1 MNYLDLIKKEI
12 SRSLGENINFT
23 VDLPELAHGDVT
35 SNICLVAAKALG
47 KSPQEV
53 FALLLPLLTS
63 PYKGEG
69 LNAIV
74 EKIEFKNPGFIN
86 FWLKKDFIR
95 KGGKVEEENVFKNII
110 NYFLGNKENLYKT
123 KYTGKKVLVEHTSV
137 NLFKPFTIG
146 HLMNN
151 FVGEFLVRASQSA
164 GAMVNTCS
172 FPSDISLGI
181 AKAVYVIKQDG
192 GIGQD
197 IFKKSEEE
205 IVKYLSSAY
214 VRGVAQFKQ
223 WEEEGNDAK
232 IKEVRNIANNFYG
245 NIESEDLKIY
255 NFAKEKNITYFYQM
269 VAQLNSHMDKHFFES
284 ICGPEGMKIIEK
296 NLGTVF
302 TKSDGAIVYIPD
314 EQRKDLNTLV
324 FVNSDGNPTYEAKDV
339 GLISLKFKTFAP
351 DFSLFVTDSEQVHR
365 FKVILDAISKINSDW
380 SRKSTHVLHGRMT
393 FKGQKMSSRLGGV
406 PTADEV
412 IETILESVREK
423 SGERKIDDAT
433 QREIA
438 LSALRIAILRAKPG
452 VNIDFDPEKALSFEG
467 DSGPYLCYTSARLHS
482 LLQKGK
488 ENNLFPGCQLAHLG
502 EEMNLERK
510 IFQFDKVLQTTIDE
524 LAPQKLVTYLFEL
537 AGEFNHFYNSTKI
550 IHENAANRDDK
561 FESEHYLYV
570 VQKTLNVLVKGL
582 HILGIKAPEKM

>member
-1 MNYLDLIKKEI
+1 MNYLDSIKKEI
-12 SRSLGENINFT
+12 QNALEKHNNNVVVNFT
-23 VDLPELAHGDVT
+23 VDIPELGHGDVT
-35 SNICLVAAKALG
+35 TNVCLVAAKALG

-53 FALLLPLLTS
+53 FAL
-63 PYKGEG
+63 
-69 LNAIV
+69 I
-74 EKIEFKNPGFIN
+74 EKDLRKSLEKICENIEFKNPGFIN

-95 KGGKVEEENVFKNII
+95 KGGKVEEENVFVNIL

-123 KYTGKKVLVEHTSV
+123 KYAGKKVLVEYMSV

-151 FVGEFLVRASQSA
+151 FVGEFLVRACQTA
-164 GAMVNTCS
+164 GAQVNTCS

-192 GIGQD
+192 GLAQD
-197 IFKKSEEE
+197 IFKKNEEE
-205 IVKYLSSAY
+205 IVKYLSTAY
-214 VRGVAQFKQ
+214 VRGVAQYKQ

-232 IKEVRNIANNFYG
+232 IKDVRNIANNFYG

-269 VAQLNSHMDKHFFES
+269 LEKLGSHMDKHFFES
-284 ICGPEGMKIIEK
+284 ICGPEGMKVIEK
-296 NLGTVF
+296 NLGAVF
-302 TKSDGAIVYIPD
+302 TKSEGAVVYIPD
-314 EQRKDLNTLV
+314 ESRKDLNTLV

-339 GLISLKFKTFAP
+339 GLISLKFKTFSP

-365 FKVILDAISKINSDW
+365 FKVILDAVSKINKDW
-380 SRKSTHVLHGRMT
+380 NEKSTHILHGRMT

-412 IETILESVREK
+412 IETILESVKEK

-488 ENNLFPGCQLAHLG
+488 ENGLLPGCKLSHVGTEL
-502 EEMNLERK
+502 NLERK
-510 IFQFDKVLQTTIDE
+510 IFQFEKVLSTTIEE

-550 IHENAANRDDK
+550 ISDDK
-561 FESEHYLYV
+561 ENKFETEHYLYV

-582 HILGIKAPEKM
+582 HILGVKAPEKM